1 MSTKITPQLR
11 FPEFTDEWQMKK
23 LGDIFEFKR
32 TNSLSRA
39 QLSEDGKV
47 GNIHYGDIH
56 KSLPTL
62 LDASKVKLPM
72 IVSSKQFNTADA
84 IKVGDVILADA
95 SEDYADIGKAIE
107 VVNLNHGQE
116 VYSGLHT
123 FLMRPAYPSAHGFN
137 GMLFKTAT
145 IRKQL
150 MRIATGISV
159 LGVSKN
165 NVSQLVVATPSKPE
179 QEKIADFLTAV
190 DERIAVGEKKLELL
204 ETYKRGVMQKIFTQQ
219 IRFKDENGS
228 PYPDWEEK
236 KLKHVLKIRGE
247 RNSKKE
253 TNEVFSVA
261 KNAGVI
267 NQIEHLGRSFASK
280 EISNYKVVRP
290 GDIIYT
296 KSPTSDFPYGIIK
309 QNMTNRTGVVS
320 VLYGVYEP
328 VNIYTGRILDGYFKS
343 WQNTYNYLN
352 PIVQKGAK
360 NTINIG
366 DAGFL
371 EGRTMNLPVSED
383 EQQKIATFLA
393 TLDDKITAEKSK
405 LTAAKKWKKG
415 LLQRM
420 FV

>member
-1 MSTKITPQLR
+1 MTPQLR

-95 SEDYADIGKAIE
+95 FEDYADIGKVIE

-116 VYSGLHT
+116 LYSGLHT

-190 DERIAVGEKKLELL
+190 DEWIGVGEEKLELL
-204 ETYKRGVMQKIFTQQ
+204 ETYKRGVMQKIFSQQ
-219 IRFKDENGS
+219 VRFKDENGNT
-228 PYPDWEEK
+228 YPDWEEK
-236 KLKHVLKIRGE
+236 K
-247 RNSKKE
+247 
-253 TNEVFSVA
+253 
-261 KNAGVI
+261 AGVLFRNISNRKHNGELPVLSITQDDGVVQRDSLERKI
-267 NQIEHLGRSFASK
+267 NQSDTGVKNYKIIEPNDFVISLRSFQGGIEMSNVLGISSPAYTVLRGNSEVIPGMFKHYFKRDEFISK
-280 EISNYKVVRP
+280 LNSTVIGIRDGKQIS
-290 GDIIYT
+290 
-296 KSPTSDFPYGIIK
+296 
-309 QNMTNRTGVVS
+309 
-320 VLYGVYEP
+320 YEP
-328 VNIYTGRILDGYFKS
+328 FS
-343 WQNTYNYLN
+343 
-352 PIVQKGAK
+352 
-360 NTINIG
+360 TI
-366 DAGFL
+366 
-371 EGRTMNLPVSED
+371 RLPVPCIE
-383 EQQKIATFLA
+383 EQQKIANFLT
-393 TLDDKITAEKSK
+393 TLDARITAEKSK
-405 LTAAKKWKKG
+405 LTAARQFKKA

>member
-1 MSTKITPQLR
+1 MTPQLR

-95 SEDYADIGKAIE
+95 FEDYADIGKVIE

-116 VYSGLHT
+116 LYSGLHT

-190 DERIAVGEKKLELL
+190 DEWIGVGEEKLELL
-204 ETYKRGVMQKIFTQQ
+204 ETYKRGVMQKIFSQQ
-219 IRFKDENGS
+219 IRFKDENGN

-236 KLKHVLKIRGE
+236 KLGEVSKIKTGDSDVQDAVADGDYPFFIRSKEVKRSNKYIYDGEAILIPGEGGIGEIFHYINGKFNYHQRVYKISDFDAKTHGKYVLYFIHQNFARQANKHSVKATVDSLRLP
-247 RNSKKE
+247 
-253 TNEVFSVA
+253 TFTDFSVS
-261 KNAGVI
+261 
-267 NQIEHLGRSFASK
+267 LPCK
-280 EISNYKVVRP
+280 E
-290 GDIIYT
+290 
-296 KSPTSDFPYGIIK
+296 
-309 QNMTNRTGVVS
+309 
-320 VLYGVYEP
+320 
-328 VNIYTGRILDGYFKS
+328 
-343 WQNTYNYLN
+343 
-352 PIVQKGAK
+352 
-360 NTINIG
+360 
-366 DAGFL
+366 
-371 EGRTMNLPVSED
+371 
-383 EQQKIATFLA
+383 EQQKIATFLTA
-393 TLDDKITAEKSK
+393 LDDKIKAEQTR
-405 LTAAKKWKKG
+405 LTAAKQWKKG

>member
-1 MSTKITPQLR
+1 MTPQLR
-11 FPEFTDEWQMKK
+11 FPEFTDEWQVKK
-23 LGDIFEFKR
+23 LGDIGATYNGLAGKSGDDFGAGANFI
-32 TNSLSRA
+32 TYMQIFSNSKISKNF
-39 QLSEDGKV
+39 GKV
-47 GNIHYGDIH
+47 KINPGEKQNTVKYGDIFFTT
-56 KSLPTL
+56 SSETPEETGYTSVL
-62 LDASKVKLPM
+62 LDSPTDTYLNSFCFGYRADKNILSPEFARYLFHSSGVRSSIVRLAQGSTRYNISKVQMMQLSVELPP
-72 IVSSKQFNTADA
+72 ID
-84 IKVGDVILADA
+84 
-95 SEDYADIGKAIE
+95 
-107 VVNLNHGQE
+107 
-116 VYSGLHT
+116 
-123 FLMRPAYPSAHGFN
+123 
-137 GMLFKTAT
+137 
-145 IRKQL
+145 
-150 MRIATGISV
+150 
-159 LGVSKN
+159 
-165 NVSQLVVATPSKPE
+165 E

-190 DERIAVGEKKLELL
+190 DERIRLQEQKLVKLEQ
-204 ETYKRGVMQKIFTQQ
+204 YKRGVMQQIFSQK
-219 IRFKDENGS
+219 IRFKDENGN

-247 RNSKKE
+247 RNSKNE

-320 VLYGVYEP
+320 VLYGVYVP
-328 VNIYTGRILDGYFKS
+328 VNIYIGRILDEYFKS

-371 EGRTMNLPVSED
+371 EGRTIHLPVSED
-383 EQQKIATFLA
+383 EQQKIANFLT

-405 LTAAKKWKKG
+405 LTAAKQFKKA

>member
-1 MSTKITPQLR
+1 MTPQLR

-95 SEDYADIGKAIE
+95 FEDYADIGKVIE

-116 VYSGLHT
+116 LYSGLHT

-190 DERIAVGEKKLELL
+190 DEWIGVGEEKLELL

-219 IRFKDENGS
+219 VRFKDENGN
-228 PYPDWEEK
+228 PYPDWDEHRAGELFK
-236 KLKHVLKIRGE
+236 NVSNRQHNGDLPVLSVTQNEGVVRRDSLERKIDQSDAGI
-247 RNSKKE
+247 NSYK
-253 TNEVFSVA
+253 
-261 KNAGVI
+261 VI
-267 NQIEHLGRSFASK
+267 EPDDFVISLRSFQGGIEKSDVLG
-280 EISNYKVVRP
+280 ISSP
-290 GDIIYT
+290 AYT
-296 KSPTSDFPYGIIK
+296 VLRGTRQIVPEFFKHYFKREEFISRLNSTVIGIRDGK
-309 QNMTNRTGVVS
+309 QIS
-320 VLYGVYEP
+320 YEP
-328 VNIYTGRILDGYFKS
+328 FSTLR
-343 WQNTYNYLN
+343 
-352 PIVQKGAK
+352 
-360 NTINIG
+360 
-366 DAGFL
+366 
-371 EGRTMNLPVSED
+371 LPVPSTE
-383 EQQKIATFLA
+383 EQQKIATFLTA
-393 TLDDKITAEKSK
+393 LNDKIKAEQIRLNS
-405 LTAAKKWKKG
+405 AKQWKKG

>member
-1 MSTKITPQLR
+1 MSTKMIPQLR
-11 FPEFTDEWQMKK
+11 FPEFTDVWQVRK
-23 LGDIFEFKR
+23 LDDITQINPRVGSLPDDFVYIDLDSVKR
-32 TNSLSRA
+32 GTLLKQNRISKIGSPSRA
-39 QLSEDGKV
+39 QRLLSRDDIIYQTVRPYQK
-47 GNIHYGDIH
+47 NNFYFDKAGDYVASTGYAQIRAREGYY
-56 KSLPTL
+56 PRFVYTL
-62 LDASKVKLPM
+62 LHTSNFVNKVLVRSTGTNYPAINSNDLAKVK
-72 IVSSKQFNTADA
+72 V
-84 IKVGDVILADA
+84 
-95 SEDYADIGKAIE
+95 
-107 VVNLNHGQE
+107 H
-116 VYSGLHT
+116 
-123 FLMRPAYPSAHGFN
+123 
-137 GMLFKTAT
+137 
-145 IRKQL
+145 
-150 MRIATGISV
+150 
-159 LGVSKN
+159 
-165 NVSQLVVATPSKPE
+165 TPSKPE

-204 ETYKRGVMQKIFTQQ
+204 ETYKRGAMQKIFSQQ
-219 IRFKDENGS
+219 VRFKDDNGN

-320 VLYGVYEP
+320 ILYGVYVP
-328 VNIYTGRILDGYFKS
+328 VNIYIGRILDEYFKS

-371 EGRTMNLPVSED
+371 EGRTMHLPVSED
-383 EQQKIATFLA
+383 EQQKIANFLT
-393 TLDDKITAEKSK
+393 TLDEKITAEKSK
-405 LTAAKKWKKG
+405 LTAARQFKKA

>member
-1 MSTKITPQLR
+1 MTPQLR

-47 GNIHYGDIH
+47 GNIH

-95 SEDYADIGKAIE
+95 FEDYADIGKVIE

-116 VYSGLHT
+116 LYSGLHT

-190 DERIAVGEKKLELL
+190 DEWIGVGEEKLELL

-219 IRFKDENGS
+219 IRFKDESGKL
-228 PYPDWEEK
+228 YPEWEEK
-236 KLKHVLKIRGE
+236 TLGDIGE
-247 RNSKKE
+247 VVTGKTPS
-253 TNEVFSVA
+253 TSD
-261 KNAGVI
+261 
-267 NQIEHLGRSFASK
+267 ASK
-280 EISNYKVVRP
+280 WN
-290 GDIIYT
+290 GDILFVTPTDIKNEKYQYTSERTVSASAVSKVLPT
-296 KSPTSDFPYGIIK
+296 KSIMYTCIASIGKMSLSTRQTTTNQQINSLIPHKSYDNEFVYYGLLWLTPKIISTQSNNTLPIINKTEFSKFKLSTPPYG
-309 QNMTNRTGVVS
+309 
-320 VLYGVYEP
+320 
-328 VNIYTGRILDGYFKS
+328 
-343 WQNTYNYLN
+343 
-352 PIVQKGAK
+352 
-360 NTINIG
+360 
-366 DAGFL
+366 
-371 EGRTMNLPVSED
+371 
-383 EQQKIATFLA
+383 EQQKIATFLTA
-393 TLDDKITAEKSK
+393 LDDKIKAEQTRLTTAKQ
-405 LTAAKKWKKG
+405 WKKG